1 MPIFI
6 PVQVMQRPIR
16 SMSLMKVAEFPCSGR
31 KLQVAD
37 ELELQNPRQDELCTL
52 VIFLGACHLPISLGS
67 LLLLPPLSATLRPC
81 GCDYSYGPRV
91 ESQAAA
97 YYTLSSNSRRMTNT
111 FESIKKLYT
120 NNGYKFTLGE
130 TASNHNHLKSMI
142 FNSICIQFKIN
153 SDFKFSEWTPWSL
166 ARAESALRAGRLL
179 HRAPSGWR

>member
-52 VIFLGACHLPISLGS
+52 VIFLGACHQPISLGS

-97 YYTLSSNSRRMTNT
+97 YYTLSSNSHPLLRGTCSQEIQSIPLNT
-111 FESIKKLYT
+111 IHCK
-120 NNGYKFTLGE
+120 
-130 TASNHNHLKSMI
+130 
-142 FNSICIQFKIN
+142 SICRAAVGGRADGWQRH
-153 SDFKFSEWTPWSL
+153 SSSEGLRTSL
-166 ARAESALRAGRLL
+166 PCIS
-179 HRAPSGWR
+179 